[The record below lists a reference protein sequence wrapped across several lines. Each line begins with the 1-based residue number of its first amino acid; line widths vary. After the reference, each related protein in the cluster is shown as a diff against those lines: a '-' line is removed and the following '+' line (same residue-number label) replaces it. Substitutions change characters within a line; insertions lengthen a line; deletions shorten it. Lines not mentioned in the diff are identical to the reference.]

1 MPSARKAARV
11 VPSPNVDN
19 DPQRLGAKATVTPEA
34 ARRWMCQDKL
44 ERGKV
49 CVLQSWDALAVA
61 AAIKRMWWRTRCV
74 WNLGTRV
81 RAFGVSLCW
90 FSWRQE
96 NKKVPTHLKKRAL
109 HPRLNPMRVPQ

>member
-44 ERGKV
+44 ERGKGLCAAELGRADSRGCNQKDV
-49 CVLQSWDALAVA
+49 VAHKMRLEPGNRSESIWCEPVLV
-61 AAIKRMWWRTRCV
+61 
-74 WNLGTRV
+74 
-81 RAFGVSLCW
+81 
-90 FSWRQE
+90 
-96 NKKVPTHLKKRAL
+96 
-109 HPRLNPMRVPQ
+109 